1 MKSLSLVI
9 AALLLGAAVYA
20 ADFSS
25 KSTDELLN
33 MRGTLTTLQE
43 RNELHNELMT
53 RQKTM
58 TKEQLKKFNTYP
70 PENRTRK
77 NQGMGQGMGQG
88 KCGQGKCGGTG
99 QGMGR
104 GMGGGPKR

>member
-1 MKSLSLVI
+1 MKTLSLI
-9 AALLLGAAVYA
+9 ISALLLGAAVYA

-58 TKEQLKKFNTYP
+58 TKEQLKQFNTYP
-70 PENRTRK
+70 PENRVRK
-77 NQGMGQGMGQG
+77 NQGMGQGQGMGRGQGMGQG
-88 KCGQGKCGGTG
+88 KCGQGKCS
-99 QGMGR
+99 